1 MKIHAF
7 RPSRAACA
15 ATAFARFPV
24 DEHET
29 VSKPKARAWERAT
42 ATTRSLKLNVG
53 RQTASF
59 LMYRLLAA
67 VVLLNFCASCGA
79 LNSGVKP
86 TGNLAGEA
94 LGEGQQFGVAPH
106 VRCPLGN
113 ALTADRRLQ
122 CVVVVGHFQRRK
134 TVVADGA
141 GLVSPRPSAFAA
153 PQFVVR
159 HVATRFLVP

>member
-1 MKIHAF
+1 MRTTFAPKTLVTRIFAGSRSEGIKIQAL

-29 VSKPKARAWERAT
+29 VSNPKARAWERAT

-59 LMYRLLAA
+59 LMNRFAAAA
-67 VVLLNFCASCGA
+67 VPLNFCASCGA

-86 TGNLAGEA
+86 TGKR
-94 LGEGQQFGVAPH
+94 GVKLWG
-106 VRCPLGN
+106 RG
-113 ALTADRRLQ
+113 
-122 CVVVVGHFQRRK
+122 K
-134 TVVADGA
+134 
-141 GLVSPRPSAFAA
+141 SSE
-153 PQFVVR
+153 
-159 HVATRFLVP
+159 